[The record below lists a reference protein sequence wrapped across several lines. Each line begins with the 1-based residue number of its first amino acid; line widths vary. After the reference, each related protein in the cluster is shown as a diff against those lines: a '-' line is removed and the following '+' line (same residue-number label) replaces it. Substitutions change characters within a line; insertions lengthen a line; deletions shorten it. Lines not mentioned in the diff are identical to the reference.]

1 MLKRNLKTI
10 SSGLLVIIFLLIA
23 FSSSDETP
31 PDLSRVET
39 ASVSQ
44 KNLIASALNKNYSFN
59 ELFVVKSTD
68 FSNVYFA
75 GALINEKVAIWA
87 IGGEKNSPNLVFSIN
102 DFAFTASGMGMGKDL
117 KDPITE
123 SSDGVNI
130 LKKYLENKKK

>member
-102 DFAFTASGMGMGKDL
+102 DFAFTASGMGMGRDL